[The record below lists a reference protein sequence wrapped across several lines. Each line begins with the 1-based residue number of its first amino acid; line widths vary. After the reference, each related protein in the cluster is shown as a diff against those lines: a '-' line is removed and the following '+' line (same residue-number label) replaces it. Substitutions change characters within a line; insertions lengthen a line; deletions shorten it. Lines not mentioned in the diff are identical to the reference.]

1 MWAAPGTKV
10 RCWAPHDSAPFTLA
24 TSATLHFTPASSECV
39 RIAVCCS
46 FRELLFPFKNGMIN
60 TYTDDQPVLSTM
72 STSLKHGEQI
82 SSALRLL
89 PAGARPH
96 RASLLRVPPPPPLVF
111 LFTPQLSFSQPS
123 HYATGKTEWPTCGIK
138 LSIFL
143 IHNRPRTTR
152 PTGPADWFWGG
163 QTLPSNPKENT
174 RTLHTSG
181 CHSAATRQWIRV
193 GIKVTVAI
201 VLQQVLDRKML
212 ISL

>member
-1 MWAAPGTKV
+1 
-10 RCWAPHDSAPFTLA
+10 
-24 TSATLHFTPASSECV
+24 
-39 RIAVCCS
+39 
-46 FRELLFPFKNGMIN
+46 MIDK
-60 TYTDDQPVLSTM
+60 YTDYHPVLSTM
-72 STSLKHGEQI
+72 STFLKHGEQI

-123 HYATGKTEWPTCGIK
+123 HYASAATRETEWPTCGIK

-143 IHNRPRTTR
+143 IHNRPGTTR
-152 PTGPADWFWGG
+152 PTGPADWFWGS
-163 QTLPSNPKENT
+163 QTHTSNPKENT

-181 CHSAATRQWIRV
+181 CHSAATGEWIRF

-201 VLQQVLDRKML
+201 VLQQVLDCKIVIFL
-212 ISL
+212 